1 VKARHITCAAQIIT
15 LVSSSYHPSPLCVH
29 CACTYGF
36 LLFTTT
42 RFRHSFE
49 LSQRSIPEHFFLA
62 RYHSLSLCTYESR
75 TPSVFLHSYVSP
87 VFCIAFAVE
96 QYGRNKDKGKAREV
110 NSTPN
115 RGVTSPPAESR
126 KEPSVNDTLRTIN
139 GHRTVNDS
147 GTRDGPEPSLH
158 SPVSQ
163 KTSGSPGP
171 SNNARASTDAI
182 THVSLSQSHASTDTF
197 LRIMLSQRLAELASA
212 NAEGLLEYVVLMK
225 QISDLGD

>member
-1 VKARHITCAAQIIT
+1 MGFFSSRRHDSDILSNSPSAQSQST
-15 LVSSSYHPSPLCVH
+15 SSSPGIIRS
-29 CACTYGF
+29 
-36 LLFTTT
+36 
-42 RFRHSFE
+42 RFVRMNPAS
-49 LSQRSIPEHFFLA
+49 A
-62 RYHSLSLCTYESR
+62 
-75 TPSVFLHSYVSP
+75 FLHSYVSP
-87 VFCIAFAVE
+87 VLCIAFLVG

-115 RGVTSPPAESR
+115 RGVTSPSAESR
-126 KEPSVNDTLRTIN
+126 KEPSVNDTLRTVN
-139 GHRTVNDS
+139 GHRAVNDS
-147 GTRDGPEPSLH
+147 GTKDVPEPSLH

-163 KTSGSPGP
+163 KFSGSPGP
-171 SNNARASTDAI
+171 SNNTRASTDAI